1 MNKIK
6 TCACGLALV
15 IAVALAVG
23 CEQTSQSANSA
34 SAKAT
39 PAVQTPPQTPPQ
51 NPEDLM
57 PRVRAE
63 EAVRLVKAG
72 QAVIIDVRGTEAYN
86 VTHTKGAIDFPLGRL
101 ETGDVTGLPRDK
113 RIIAYCT

>member
-6 TCACGLALV
+6 TYGCGLAIVL
-15 IAVALAVG
+15 AVTLAVG

-34 SAKAT
+34 SANAT
-39 PAVQTPPQTPPQ
+39 PTVQTPPQTPPQ
-51 NPEDLM
+51 NPEDRM

-63 EAVRLVKAG
+63 EAIRLFKAG
-72 QAVIIDVRGTEAYN
+72 EAVIIDVRGTQAYN
-86 VTHTKGAIDFPLGRL
+86 VSHTKGAIDFPLDRL